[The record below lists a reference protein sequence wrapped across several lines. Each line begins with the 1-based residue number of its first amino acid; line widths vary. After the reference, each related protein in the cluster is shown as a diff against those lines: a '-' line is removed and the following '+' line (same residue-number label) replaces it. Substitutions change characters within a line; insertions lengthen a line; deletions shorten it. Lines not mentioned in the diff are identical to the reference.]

1 MYDLPDIITGCDKYV
16 SRALFNPVKINARVI
31 FDNEPIITFVKE
43 LESLLSEKIISTER
57 WNIEEYKPLKE
68 DNNNG

>member
-1 MYDLPDIITGCDKYV
+1 MYNMYNFHPFK
-16 SRALFNPVKINARVI
+16 PVDINATVTVI
-31 FDNEPIITFVKE
+31 KFGDKPIITFVKE